1 MIKTRMREPDRPEN
15 SADFAPVDERPTW
28 GYYIPMSGVRYY
40 VIRRRPAR
48 SAEMQAGSAAAV
60 DSARRA
66 ETQEVG
72 SGL

>member
-1 MIKTRMREPDRPEN
+1 MIKTRMRESDRPED
-15 SADFAPVDERPTW
+15 STGFAPVDEGPRW

-48 SAEMQAGSAAAV
+48 SAETQADSAAAV

-66 ETQEVG
+66 EAQEVG